1 MVNSAGDRESDDPGA
16 GGRLVEARRGQL
28 AMAAV
33 PGGDGDGAAR
43 SGPAPGQPPHRL
55 TSREGKWLRLAAR
68 RAHVA
73 LPPDRIT
80 KAGLPTSGPRGRCCW
95 PKSRST
101 ATRDH
106 PEIHRRNWEPGNPA
120 WFGVPGPCS
129 NSRKRACSARRNRRS
144 GGSTGLTRGRRT
156 HGRRPGRGV
165 RKPRGRAS
173 PEPGRHPSSADLIVQ
188 EDAAFVH
195 VARTV
200 TPQQMAE
207 ARMCWPIP
215 PGGTCTGFWVT
226 GTPTSTST
234 ASGASGHDITTD
246 ARRHW

>member
-1 MVNSAGDRESDDPGA
+1 MGGNSAGDGESDDPGA

-129 NSRKRACSARRNRRS
+129 NSRKGPVPRAGT
-144 GGSTGLTRGRRT
+144 GGTAGVRPHPRRRT
-156 HGRRPGRGV
+156 HGRADRAAELQTPWEGV
-165 RKPRGRAS
+165 ARARTT
-173 PEPGRHPSSADLIVQ
+173 PQLGDLIVQ

-215 PGGTCTGFWVT
+215 PGEPV
-226 GTPTSTST
+226 PD
-234 ASGASGHDITTD
+234 SG
-246 ARRHW
+246 

>member
-1 MVNSAGDRESDDPGA
+1 M
-16 GGRLVEARRGQL
+16 VEARRGQL

-101 ATRDH
+101 DTRSSRD
-106 PEIHRRNWEPGNPA
+106 PPAQLGNRKPSLVWCTRTMQQLEEEGLFRAQEQEERREY
-120 WFGVPGPCS
+120 
-129 NSRKRACSARRNRRS
+129 
-144 GGSTGLTRGRRT
+144 GLTRGGERMGALTGPRSSQTPWEGVARART
-156 HGRRPGRGV
+156 TPQLG
-165 RKPRGRAS
+165 
-173 PEPGRHPSSADLIVQ
+173 DLIVQ

-215 PGGTCTGFWVT
+215 PGEPV
-226 GTPTSTST
+226 PD
-234 ASGASGHDITTD
+234 SG
-246 ARRHW
+246 